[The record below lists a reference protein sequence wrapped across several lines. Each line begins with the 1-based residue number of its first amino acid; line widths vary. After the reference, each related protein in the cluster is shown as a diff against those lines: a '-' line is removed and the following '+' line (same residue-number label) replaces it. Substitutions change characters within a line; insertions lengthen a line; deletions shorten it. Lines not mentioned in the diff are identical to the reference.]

1 VSLKQA
7 TTDLWTVGK
16 KDSAATAAVVVV
28 IEDLVGHSV

>member
-1 VSLKQA
+1 
-7 TTDLWTVGK
+7 VGK